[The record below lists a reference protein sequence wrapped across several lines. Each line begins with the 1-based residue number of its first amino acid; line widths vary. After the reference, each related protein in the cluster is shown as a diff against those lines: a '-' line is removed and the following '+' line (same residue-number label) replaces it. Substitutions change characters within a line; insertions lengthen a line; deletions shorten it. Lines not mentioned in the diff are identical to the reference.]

1 MSPLL
6 IAALCVTI
14 AGTSFISG
22 VFGMAGGLILV
33 GVLLALMPLPE
44 AMQLHAV
51 TQLASNG
58 WRSLLWFR
66 HITWRP
72 IGFFAAGAAV
82 AVGLWS
88 AISFVPPTA
97 VALLLL
103 GTSPFIV
110 RALPASFRPDPHRAA
125 HCVGYGG
132 ACMSLMILTGVSGP
146 LLDSFF
152 LGGGMERRAIIAT
165 KAACQVFAHAFK
177 WVYFASV
184 AAVGLDPLVA
194 VLAVLFS
201 MAGTTAARRVVE
213 AMSDLQYRRWAGRLI
228 TVIALTYI
236 ARGGWLLVVG
246 ETVAAP

>member
-1 MSPLL
+1 VSPLL
-6 IAALCVTI
+6 IGLISLVMLF
-14 AGTSFISG
+14 TSFLSG

-33 GVLLALMPLPE
+33 GVLLAVMPLPE

-58 WRSLLWFR
+58 WRAALWFR
-66 HITWRP
+66 HIRWRP

-88 AISFVPPTA
+88 LTSFVPPAA

-103 GTSPFIV
+103 GVSPFLV
-110 RALPASFRPDPHRAA
+110 RLLPASFRPDPARAL
-125 HCVGYGG
+125 HCVGYGL
-132 ACMSLMILTGVSGP
+132 ACMSLMILTGVAGP

-152 LGGGMERRAIIAT
+152 LGGGMERRAIVAT
-165 KAACQVFAHAFK
+165 KAACQVFGHAFK

-184 AAVGLDPLVA
+184 AAVGIDPVLGI
-194 VLAVLFS
+194 LAVACS
-201 MAGTTAARRVVE
+201 MAGTTLARRVLE
-213 AMSDLQYRRWAGRLI
+213 AMSDQQYRLWAGRLI

-246 ETVAAP
+246 ETAAAP

>member
-1 MSPLL
+1 MTPVL
-6 IAALCVTI
+6 IAALSLTI
-14 AGTSFISG
+14 LFTSFLSG

-66 HITWRP
+66 HIHWRP

-88 AISFVPPTA
+88 LISFVPPTA

-103 GTSPFIV
+103 GCSPFVV
-110 RALPASFRPDPHRAA
+110 RALPAGFRPDPARAS

-165 KAACQVFAHAFK
+165 KAACQVFGHAFK
-177 WVYFASV
+177 WIYFASV
-184 AAVGLDPLVA
+184 AAVGIDPLVA

-213 AMSDLQYRRWAGRLI
+213 AMSDTQYRRWAGRLI
-228 TVIALTYI
+228 TVIAITYI
-236 ARGGWLLVVG
+236 ARGGWLLVMG
-246 ETVAAP
+246 ETAASP